1 MSCPVLLQGILLVFK
16 NYFFVLLLKVT
27 HQHCRNLGGISSLL
41 FICNYFLT
49 RVLVSI
55 ALKYLASASSSMVPS
70 PSIQAALITEP
81 KSRSENSRAGRG
93 STPPPTNF
101 PPPMTTMA
109 TNNQERTGCKL
120 SPEVS
125 SLELVAYF
133 FYMGFCCSVVIFIFP
148 LCTTLPLA
156 SSPSLS
162 ESRKMTKFS

>member
-133 FYMGFCCSVVIFIFP
+133 FYMGFCCSAVIFIFP